1 MGDVSKCLLEEKK
14 KNLLKDKQSTKSG
27 VCTSHSLFL
36 QWPRIITIDPSPYD
50 LTEGTCAFS
59 HLKNYVILTSSLVVG
74 SLFPPHLHTTP
85 Y

>member
-14 KNLLKDKQSTKSG
+14 RNLLNDKQSTQQG

-36 QWPRIITIDPSPYD
+36 QWAWIMTIDPSPYD

-59 HLKNYVILTSSLVVG
+59 LLKNYVILTSSLIVD